1 MGRGFGDGLVELAV
15 LVLLHLS
22 VRHLLEHG
30 DGGLEVALVY
40 FVCHLD
46 CSRWSR

>member
-1 MGRGFGDGLVELAV
+1 MGRGFGDGLVELAA
-15 LVLLHLS
+15 LVLLHLL

-46 CSRWSR
+46 CSRWFR